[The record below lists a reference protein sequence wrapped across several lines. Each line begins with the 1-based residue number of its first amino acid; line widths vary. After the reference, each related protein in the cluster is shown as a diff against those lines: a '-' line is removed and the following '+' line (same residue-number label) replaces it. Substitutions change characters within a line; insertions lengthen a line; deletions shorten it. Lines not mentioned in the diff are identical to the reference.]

1 VEFLRLVTSIDRQGH
16 SSANFPN
23 LGSLRYRLDFN
34 STSHLN
40 NSLDT
45 SYNSILT
52 DNHRLQIMEDLD
64 NCPFMRLPTE
74 LRLLIYSYALV
85 DTPAITIGSAMLVG
99 SHPDIVHR
107 L

>member
-1 VEFLRLVTSIDRQGH
+1 MEE
-16 SSANFPN
+16 
-23 LGSLRYRLDFN
+23 LD
-34 STSHLN
+34 S
-40 NSLDT
+40 
-45 SYNSILT
+45 
-52 DNHRLQIMEDLD
+52 
-64 NCPFMRLPTE
+64 CPFMRLPTE